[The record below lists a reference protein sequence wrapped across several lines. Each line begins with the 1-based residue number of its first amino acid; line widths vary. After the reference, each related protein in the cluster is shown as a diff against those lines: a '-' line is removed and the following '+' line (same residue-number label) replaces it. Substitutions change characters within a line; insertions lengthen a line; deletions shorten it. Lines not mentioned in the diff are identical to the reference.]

1 MSKRSLKTALA
12 VSMPPAPLPMRVCSA
27 AYSVEKVTAFR
38 TPLTHKGL
46 VFGIS
51 VGLTV
56 ALSPSIEPI
65 SLIVLPLFAA
75 SSSVLQGYVADACS
89 VHVF

>member
-12 VSMPPAPLPMRVCSA
+12 VSMPPAPLPISVCSA
-27 AYSVEKVTAFR
+27 AYSVEKVIAFR

-56 ALSPSIEPI
+56 ALSPSIEPM
-65 SLIVLPLFAA
+65 SLIVLPFFGGFIKH
-75 SSSVLQGYVADACS
+75 LQRYVSDACS
-89 VHVF
+89 VYVF